1 MIAPCHQSIR
11 RPERTAKTAS
21 LFAMVVR
28 QTRDQN
34 PSALKKG
41 PDVTVKKGFDA
52 DDQRAKLKALFAS
65 SLALA

>member
-1 MIAPCHQSIR
+1 
-11 RPERTAKTAS
+11 
-21 LFAMVVR
+21 MVVR

-41 PDVTVKKGFDA
+41 PDVTAKKGFDA